1 MTRPVAALAATVSLL
16 IAMTASAQPSPAIDP
31 IRYALSF
38 PAAQTHYVEVEASY
52 PTGGASTVELMM
64 AVWTPGS
71 YLVRE
76 YARHVED
83 VEVVAPAGT
92 AGRAEKVAK
101 NRWRVPAGGAERVTI
116 RYRVYGREMSVRT
129 NWIESGFALLNGAP
143 TFLTLADSPPR
154 PHHVALT
161 LPPGWATTVSGMP
174 GAGSAAD
181 PFRATD
187 FDVLVDSPIV
197 AGSPA
202 IHTFDVAGKPHLLVN
217 VNEGGSW
224 DGARAAADVETI
236 VRTHQAFWG
245 GELPYDRYVFLNL
258 ITEAGGGL
266 EHANSTVLMTNRW
279 AMGTRQDYVNWLNLV
294 SHEFF
299 HVWNIKRLRP
309 KALGPFDYERE
320 NYTPSLWVA
329 EGFTTY
335 YGDLLVRRAG
345 LMSPQEYFGALSGEI
360 RQLQTTP
367 GRGVQPASQS
377 SLDAWIKQYRPDEN
391 SPNTAISYYTKG
403 AVIAAL
409 LDARIRA
416 ASGSARSLDDVM
428 RRLYASYGGATG
440 FTEDELRTVISEV
453 AGEDL
458 RPWLAEAV
466 DGVAELDYAPLLET
480 FGLQF
485 AASDANVS
493 RGWLGLETKTDNGRL
508 LVSRVRRDTPGFEAG
523 FNVDDEILAIDDYRV
538 RPEQWDRRMQQYP
551 PSRTATVLVAR
562 RDALVRL
569 PVTFGTEPGSGWW
582 LRPRP
587 NQTPPQQQALRAW
600 LGIS

>member
-1 MTRPVAALAATVSLL
+1 
-16 IAMTASAQPSPAIDP
+16 MTASAQPSSPGDP
-31 IRYALSF
+31 IHYALSF
-38 PAAQTHYVEVEASY
+38 PAAQTHYVEVEATY
-52 PTGGASTVELMM
+52 PTGGAPAVELMM

-76 YARHVED
+76 YARHVEG
-83 VEVVAPAGT
+83 VAVVGSAGASST
-92 AGRAEKVAK
+92 VEKVAK
-101 NRWRVPAGGAERVTI
+101 NRWQVATGGAARVTV

-143 TFLTLADSPPR
+143 TFLTLANGLQR

-161 LPPGWATTVSGMP
+161 LPSGWATTVSGMS
-174 GAGSAAD
+174 GTGSSAD
-181 PFRATD
+181 PFVAPN
-187 FDVLVDSPIV
+187 FDELVDSPIV

-202 IHTFDVAGKPHLLVN
+202 IHTFEVAGKPHLLVN
-217 VNEGGSW
+217 VNESGSW

-245 GELPYDRYVFLNL
+245 GDLPYERYVFLNL

-279 AMGTRQDYVNWLNLV
+279 AMGTRPDYVNWLNLV

-309 KALGPFDYERE
+309 QALGPFDYERE
-320 NYTPSLWVA
+320 NYSPSLWVS

-345 LMSPQEYFGALSGEI
+345 LVSPQEYMGALSGDI
-360 RQLQTTP
+360 RQLQSTP
-367 GRGVQPASQS
+367 GRAVQPVSQS
-377 SLDAWIKQYRPDEN
+377 SFDAWIKHYRPDEN

-416 ASGSARSLDDVM
+416 TSGNARSLDDVM
-428 RRLYASYGGATG
+428 RRLHASYGGPIG
-440 FTEDELRTVISEV
+440 FTEDQLRTVISEV

-466 DGVAELDYAPLLET
+466 DGVGELDYAPLLET
-480 FGLQF
+480 YGLQF
-485 AASDANVS
+485 AASDGNVS

-508 LVSRVRRDTPGFEAG
+508 VVSRVRRDTPGYEAG
-523 FNVDDEILAIDDYRV
+523 FNVDDEILAIDEYRV
-538 RPEQWDRRMQQYP
+538 RPEQWDRRMLQYP

-587 NQTPPQQQALRAW
+587 NLTPAQQGAVRAW
-600 LGIS
+600 LGTM

>member
-1 MTRPVAALAATVSLL
+1 MIQPVVATAATVGLL
-16 IAMTASAQPSPAIDP
+16 IAMTASAQPSSPIDP
-31 IRYALSF
+31 IRYSLSF
-38 PAAQTHYVEVEASY
+38 PAAQTHYVEVEATY
-52 PTGGASTVELMM
+52 PTGGAPTVELMM

-71 YLVRE
+71 YLIRE
-76 YARHVED
+76 YARHVEG
-83 VEVVAPAGT
+83 VEAVAPDGATG
-92 AGRAEKVAK
+92 AVEKVAK
-101 NRWRVPAGGAERVTI
+101 NRWQVATGGATRVTV

-129 NWIESGFALLNGAP
+129 NWIESEFALLNGAP
-143 TFLTLADSPPR
+143 TFLTTATGLHR
-154 PHHVALT
+154 PHHVAIT
-161 LPPGWATTVSGMP
+161 LPSGWQTTVSGMS
-174 GAGSAAD
+174 GTGTSAD
-181 PFRATD
+181 PFVAPS

-202 IHTFDVAGKPHLLVN
+202 IHTFEVAGKPHLLVN
-217 VNEGGSW
+217 VNESGSW
-224 DGARAAADVETI
+224 DGARAAADVEQI
-236 VRTHQAFWG
+236 VRTQQAFWG
-245 GELPYDRYVFLNL
+245 GDLPYERYVFLNL

-279 AMGTRQDYVNWLNLV
+279 AMGTRPDYVNWLNLV

-309 KALGPFDYERE
+309 QALGPFDYERE
-320 NYTPSLWVA
+320 NYTPSLWVS

-345 LMSPQEYFGALSGEI
+345 LVSPQEYMGALSGEI
-360 RQLQTTP
+360 RTLQTTP
-367 GRGVQPASQS
+367 GRGVQPVSQS
-377 SLDAWIKQYRPDEN
+377 SRDAWIKHYRPDEN

-409 LDARIRA
+409 LDARIRS
-416 ASGSARSLDDVM
+416 ASGNTRSLDDVM
-428 RRLYASYGGATG
+428 RRLFASYSGPEG
-440 FTEDELRTVISEV
+440 FTEEQLRTVVSEV

-458 RPWLAEAV
+458 RPWLAEVV
-466 DGVAELDYAPLLET
+466 DGVGELDYAPLLET

-485 AASDANVS
+485 AAADGNVS

-508 LVSRVRRDTPGFEAG
+508 VVSRVRRDTPGYEAG

-538 RPEQWDRRMQQYP
+538 RPEQWERRMLQYP

-587 NQTPPQQQALRAW
+587 NLTPAQQGAVRAW
-600 LGIS
+600 LGTM